1 MKRFFLSFFIA
12 MSLVLPGYAQSM
24 SDAQI
29 LQYVMQQ
36 KKLGKAEGDIAQ
48 ELLKK
53 GATLEQI
60 QQMRQKYASQLEKTG
75 MGQAADRAIGD
86 ATDRMR
92 KNNGALREVDMDPK
106 AQQMRQQQM
115 MMNRP
120 DGWLYGDDMSM
131 YQSSDS
137 LYFSRPRRVAR
148 RSSDV
153 ISSTTRVLPSNP

>member
-1 MKRFFLSFFIA
+1 MKKLFLILFLCGFFGSAF
-12 MSLVLPGYAQSM
+12 AQSM

-36 KKLGKAEGDIAQ
+36 KKLGKAESDIAQ

-60 QQMRQKYASQLEKTG
+60 QKMRQKYASQLEKTG

-92 KNNGALREVDMDPK
+92 KNNGALREADPK

-131 YQSSDS
+131 YQSPDS

-148 RSSDV
+148 RSSVV